1 MSDTSVK
8 ASDQPGTTA
17 PTHRNMQANTP
28 NGSGGATYFRKGFGL
43 KSEIQSELD
52 SDYTGHLVDLLKA
65 QEYTLTAGDV
75 TIRLAKEFG
84 FCYGV
89 ERAVEY
95 AYQTRKK
102 FPDRTIYLAGEIIHN
117 PHVNSKLEAM
127 GIRFLLPGGDRR
139 EAGGGGGDRGLRT
152 NGIDNRGL
160 SEERGP
166 DSHAA
171 SRLSPPA
178 SHLDFSGVKP
188 EDVVI
193 LPAFG
198 VTIKDFETLRAIGCV
213 VVDTTCGSVLNV
225 WKRVESYA
233 RDGFTSLIHGKY
245 YHEETRA
252 TASQAEKYPN
262 GQYFIVRNLEE
273 AQLVCDFIEGRLSSQ
288 ALMERFAHAAS
299 PAFDPARDL
308 RRIGVANQTT
318 MLARESLAVG
328 ELIGQSMARAWGE
341 DYARENFRTFDT
353 ICSATQ
359 ERQDAVV
366 ELLRE
371 PLDVMVV
378 IGGYN
383 SSNTMSLAALC
394 SETVRTFH
402 VEDAYDI
409 DPNSRTIRHRPLGAK
424 EEIESS
430 DWLPASGPVRI
441 GITAG
446 ASTPNNKIGEAVGRI
461 FATRGIDPATIR

>member
-1 MSDTSVK
+1 
-8 ASDQPGTTA
+8 
-17 PTHRNMQANTP
+17 MQASTP
-28 NGSGGATYFRKGFGL
+28 NGTGAATYFRKGFGL

-52 SDYTGHLVDLLKA
+52 SDYTGHLVDLLKDR
-65 QEYTLTAGDV
+65 EYSLTVGDV

-89 ERAVEY
+89 ERAVDY
-95 AYQTRKK
+95 AYQARKK

-117 PHVNSKLEAM
+117 PHVNSKLQAM
-127 GIRFLLPGGDRR
+127 GITFLMPEKGEAGSGKGEGGRGKQ
-139 EAGGGGGDRGLRT
+139 EAGSGAGAAGGGH
-152 NGIDNRGL
+152 I
-160 SEERGP
+160 
-166 DSHAA
+166 
-171 SRLSPPA
+171 
-178 SHLDFSGVKP
+178 DFSGVKA

-198 VTIKDFETLRAIGCV
+198 VTITDFEVLRQIGCV
-213 VVDTTCGSVLNV
+213 MVDTTCGSVLNV

-233 RDGFTSLIHGKY
+233 RDGLTSLIHGKH

-252 TASQAEKYPN
+252 TASQAEKYEG
-262 GQYFIVRNLEE
+262 GQYFIVRNMEE
-273 AQLVCDFIEGRLSSQ
+273 AQLVCDFIEGRMSAS
-288 ALMERFAHAAS
+288 ALMERFEHAAS
-299 PAFDPARDL
+299 PSFDPERDL

-318 MLARESLAVG
+318 MLARESLAIG
-328 ELIGQSMARAWGE
+328 ELVGRSMAHARGDE
-341 DYARENFRTFDT
+341 YAKENFRTFDT

-383 SSNTMSLAALC
+383 SSNTLSLAALC

-402 VEDAYDI
+402 VEDAEDI
-409 DPNSRTIRHRPLGAK
+409 DAASGTIRHRPLGGK
-424 EEIESS
+424 EETASA
-430 DWLPASGPVRI
+430 DWIPSAGPVRI
-441 GITAG
+441 GVTAG

-461 FATRGIDPATIR
+461 FATRGIDPKTIR

>member
-1 MSDTSVK
+1 MADTSVK
-8 ASDQPGTTA
+8 GPGPGGTA
-17 PTHRNMQANTP
+17 TPPHGNMQAGTP
-28 NGSGGATYFRKGFGL
+28 NGTGAPTYFRKGFGL

-52 SDYTGHLVDLLKA
+52 SDYTGHLVDLLKER
-65 QEYTLTAGDV
+65 EYSLTAGGV

-89 ERAVEY
+89 ERAVDY
-95 AYQTRKK
+95 AYQARKK

-117 PHVNSKLEAM
+117 PHVNSKLQAM
-127 GIRFLLPGGDRR
+127 GITFLMPD
-139 EAGGGGGDRGLRT
+139 
-152 NGIDNRGL
+152 NGHI
-160 SEERGP
+160 
-166 DSHAA
+166 
-171 SRLSPPA
+171 
-178 SHLDFSGVKP
+178 DFSGVKA

-198 VTIKDFETLRAIGCV
+198 VTIRDFEVLRQIGCV
-213 VVDTTCGSVLNV
+213 MVDTTCGSVLNV

-233 RDGFTSLIHGKY
+233 RDGLTSLIHGKH

-252 TASQAEKYPN
+252 TASQAEKYEG

-273 AQLVCDFIEGRLSSQ
+273 AQLVCDFIEGRLGAS

-299 PAFDPARDL
+299 PNFDPERDL

-318 MLARESLAVG
+318 MLARESLAIG
-328 ELIGQSMARAWGE
+328 ELVGRSMARARGE
-341 DYARENFRTFDT
+341 EYAKENFRTFDT

-402 VEDAYDI
+402 VEDAEDI
-409 DPNSRTIRHRPLGAK
+409 DPAYGTIRHRPLGAK
-424 EEIESS
+424 GETASADWISS
-430 DWLPASGPVRI
+430 TGPVRI
-441 GITAG
+441 GVTAG
-446 ASTPNNKIGEAVGRI
+446 ASTPNNKIAEAVGRI
-461 FATRGIDPATIR
+461 FATRGIDPKTVR

>member
-8 ASDQPGTTA
+8 GPGPDGTA
-17 PTHRNMQANTP
+17 GPTPRNMQATGP
-28 NGSGGATYFRKGFGL
+28 NGTGAATYFRKGFGL

-65 QEYTLTAGDV
+65 REYALTAGDV
-75 TIRLAKEFG
+75 TVRLAKEFG

-95 AYQTRKK
+95 AYQARKK

-117 PHVNSKLEAM
+117 PHVNSNLQAM
-127 GIRFLLPGGDRR
+127 GITFLMPEKAGSGEG
-139 EAGGGGGDRGLRT
+139 EAGGGAGGGAGDR
-152 NGIDNRGL
+152 I
-160 SEERGP
+160 
-166 DSHAA
+166 
-171 SRLSPPA
+171 
-178 SHLDFSGVKP
+178 DFSGGRA

-198 VTIKDFETLRAIGCV
+198 LTIRDFEVLRQLGCV
-213 VVDTTCGSVLNV
+213 MVDTTCGSVLNV

-252 TASQAEKYPN
+252 TASQAEKYE
-262 GQYFIVRNLEE
+262 GGHYFIVRNIEE
-273 AQLVCDFIEGRLSSQ
+273 AGQVCEFIEGRLSAD

-299 PAFDPARDL
+299 PNFDPASDL
-308 RRIGVANQTT
+308 QRIGVANQTT
-318 MLARESLAVG
+318 MLARESLAIG
-328 ELIGQSMARAWGE
+328 ELVGQSMSRAHGAE
-341 DYARENFRTFDT
+341 YAKENFRTFDT

-378 IGGYN
+378 VGGYN
-383 SSNTMSLAALC
+383 SSNTLSLAALC
-394 SETVRTFH
+394 SESVRTFH
-402 VEDAYDI
+402 IEDAEDI
-409 DPNSRTIRHRPLGAK
+409 DPAAGTIRYRPLGEK
-424 EEIESS
+424 TE
-430 DWLPASGPVRI
+430 LTHP
-441 GITAG
+441 
-446 ASTPNNKIGEAVGRI
+446 
-461 FATRGIDPATIR
+461 

>member
-1 MSDTSVK
+1 MADTDASVK
-8 ASDQPGTTA
+8 ITPEVGGK
-17 PTHRNMQANTP
+17 PTGNMQASTP
-28 NGSGGATYFRKGFGL
+28 GGTYFRKGFGL
-43 KSEIQSELD
+43 KSEIQSELA
-52 SDYTGHLVDLLKA
+52 SDYTGQLVDMLQA
-65 QEYTLTAGDV
+65 REYTLTAGDL

-95 AYQTRKK
+95 AYQARKK

-117 PHVNSKLEAM
+117 PHVNSKLQAM
-127 GIRFLLPGGDRR
+127 GITFLMPTDGRIDFGGVN
-139 EAGGGGGDRGLRT
+139 AT
-152 NGIDNRGL
+152 
-160 SEERGP
+160 
-166 DSHAA
+166 
-171 SRLSPPA
+171 
-178 SHLDFSGVKP
+178 
-188 EDVVI
+188 DVVI

-198 VTIKDFETLRAIGCV
+198 VTITDFEILRKIGCIM
-213 VVDTTCGSVLNV
+213 VDTTCGSVLNV

-252 TASQAEKYPN
+252 TASQAEKYE
-262 GQYFIVRNLEE
+262 GAQYFIVRNMDE
-273 AQLVCDFIEGRLSSQ
+273 ANLVCDFIENRLSSE

-299 PAFDPARDL
+299 PNFEPARDL

-318 MLARESLAVG
+318 MLARESLAIG
-328 ELIGQSMARAWGE
+328 ELVGQSMARAHGAE
-341 DYARENFRTFDT
+341 YAKENFRTFDT

-383 SSNTMSLAALC
+383 SSNTLSLAALC
-394 SETVRTFH
+394 SESVKTFH
-402 VEDAYDI
+402 VEDADDI
-409 DPNSRTIRHRPLGAK
+409 DPVSGRIRHRPLGSK
-424 EEIESS
+424 EEAESPG
-430 DWLPASGPVRI
+430 WLPDTSPVRV
-441 GITAG
+441 GVTAG

-461 FATRGIDPATIR
+461 FATRGIDPKSVR

>member
-1 MSDTSVK
+1 
-8 ASDQPGTTA
+8 
-17 PTHRNMQANTP
+17 MQANTP
-28 NGSGGATYFRKGFGL
+28 NGTGGATYFRKGFGL
-43 KSEIQSELD
+43 KSEIQSELA
-52 SDYTGHLVDLLKA
+52 SDYTGHLVDLLKDRD
-65 QEYTLTAGDV
+65 YTLTAGDV

-89 ERAVEY
+89 ERAVDY
-95 AYQTRKK
+95 AYQARKK

-117 PHVNSKLEAM
+117 PHVNSKLQGM
-127 GIRFLLPGGDRR
+127 GITFLMPD
-139 EAGGGGGDRGLRT
+139 
-152 NGIDNRGL
+152 NGRI
-160 SEERGP
+160 
-166 DSHAA
+166 
-171 SRLSPPA
+171 
-178 SHLDFSGVKP
+178 DFSGVKT

-198 VTIKDFETLRAIGCV
+198 VTITDFETLRKIGCV
-213 VVDTTCGSVLNV
+213 MVDTTCGSVLNV

-252 TASQAEKYPN
+252 TASQAEKYEG
-262 GQYFIVRNLEE
+262 GQYLIVRNIDE
-273 AQLVCDFIEGRLSSQ
+273 AGLVCDFIEGRLSAS
-288 ALMERFAHAAS
+288 ALVERFAHATS
-299 PAFDPARDL
+299 PNFDPERDL

-318 MLARESLAVG
+318 MLARESLAIG
-328 ELIGQSMARAWGE
+328 ELVGHSMARARGDE
-341 DYARENFRTFDT
+341 YAMENFRTFDT

-394 SETVRTFH
+394 SETVRTYH
-402 VEDAYDI
+402 VEDADDI
-409 DPNSRTIRHRPLGAK
+409 DPDSGTIRHRPLGAK
-424 EEIESS
+424 EDVESS
-430 DWLPASGPVRI
+430 DWLSRTDQVRV
-441 GITAG
+441 GVTAG

-461 FATRGIDPATIR
+461 FATRGIDPKAIR

>member
-1 MSDTSVK
+1 MSDASVK
-8 ASDQPGTTA
+8 GPGPGGTTSPA
-17 PTHRNMQANTP
+17 IGNMQASTP
-28 NGSGGATYFRKGFGL
+28 NGTGAATYFRKGFGL
-43 KSEIQSELD
+43 KSEVQSELA
-52 SDYTGHLVDLLKA
+52 SDYTGHLVDLLKDR
-65 QEYTLTAGDV
+65 EYTLTVGDV

-89 ERAVEY
+89 ERAVDY
-95 AYQTRKK
+95 AYQARKK

-117 PHVNSKLEAM
+117 PHVNSKLQGM
-127 GIRFLLPGGDRR
+127 GITFLMPD
-139 EAGGGGGDRGLRT
+139 
-152 NGIDNRGL
+152 NGHI
-160 SEERGP
+160 
-166 DSHAA
+166 
-171 SRLSPPA
+171 
-178 SHLDFSGVKP
+178 DFSGVKA

-198 VTIKDFETLRAIGCV
+198 VTIRDFETLRQIGCV
-213 VVDTTCGSVLNV
+213 MVDTTCGSVLNV

-252 TASQAEKYPN
+252 TASQAEKYEG
-262 GQYFIVRNLEE
+262 GQYLIVRNIDE
-273 AQLVCDFIEGRLSSQ
+273 AGLVCEFVEGRLSAA
-288 ALMERFAHAAS
+288 ALVERFGHAAS
-299 PAFDPARDL
+299 PNFDPVRDL

-318 MLARESLAVG
+318 MLARESLAIG
-328 ELIGQSMARAWGE
+328 ELVGKSMARARGE
-341 DYARENFRTFDT
+341 EYAKENFRTFDT

-402 VEDAYDI
+402 VEDADDI
-409 DPNSRTIRHRPLGAK
+409 DPDSGTIRHRPLGAK
-424 EEIESS
+424 EDVESS
-430 DWLPASGPVRI
+430 DWLSRTDQVRV
-441 GITAG
+441 GVTAG

-461 FATRGIDPATIR
+461 FATRGIDPKTIR